1 MKDSRIDPE
10 SPTIRAP
17 MDAATAAHVT
27 RPRRALRLR
36 TGLHRGIGRQ
46 QVPSGIGPASHGP
59 PQSGGRVQTHV
70 PFASPGLRMSRGVHS
85 VVARH
90 SPVGL
95 GPIRHGHPS
104 AAFPQTQVRFGRS

>member
-1 MKDSRIDPE
+1 
-10 SPTIRAP
+10 

-36 TGLHRGIGRQ
+36 TGLHRCITRQ
-46 QVPSGIGPASHGP
+46 HVPSGIGPASHGP
-59 PQSGGRVQTHV
+59 PQSGGRAQTQV
-70 PFASPGLRMSRGVHS
+70 PFASPALTISRGVHS

-95 GPIRHGHPS
+95 GPIRHGQPS
-104 AAFPQTQVRFGRS
+104 RAFPQIQVLFGRS